1 MNWSSGMALSI
12 FQTHL
17 KIICWNWA
25 TPHDKTFII
34 IYKTI
39 NLSTILHDLEI
50 SSLVLREIHRLR
62 LFENC
67 VLSEMGHMDLTQ
79 SKQQDGENCIKRF
92 TICNFTQYCHKDQ
105 TKENWLGGACNVHG
119 EDEKF
124 IQSLARN
131 FIGKIT

>member
-1 MNWSSGMALSI
+1 MILVFPSRHIKCLYHHELVFWNGTLHFPDSFEDYL
-12 FQTHL
+12 L
-17 KIICWNWA
+17 KLGH
-25 TPHDKTFII
+25 TTFII

-105 TKENWLGGACNVHG
+105 TKEN
-119 EDEKF
+119 
-124 IQSLARN
+124 
-131 FIGKIT
+131 